1 MPGKDEML
9 LHLYTAAN
17 LSPAIDY
24 IKKNLLDNPKYSS
37 VERVYEELK
46 SQNLLPIDPK
56 KHKRMSKDTLNRKL
70 KEHGIYKD
78 KKLKCFKYNSTI
90 EIKFKIEGLSSLL
103 RSLTADAVITKSIGT
118 TKVNCHD
125 HFEDYAYYTLI
136 VGVESGK
143 ENLVAEILMNFSDID
158 SNTHCIV
165 GWNCIQIGSTN
176 YQTISA
182 LHQFIYDL
190 KSDSDNHDEKLNNEN
205 LENSDEYE
213 EEKIGK

>member
-1 MPGKDEML
+1 MPRKDEML
-9 LHLYTAAN
+9 LYLYTAAN

-37 VERVYEELK
+37 VEKIYEELK
-46 SQNLLPIDPK
+46 SQNLLPKDPK
-56 KHKRMSKDTLNRKL
+56 KHKLMSKDTLNRKL

-78 KKLKCFKYNSTI
+78 TKLKCFKYNPKV
-90 EIKFKIEGLSSLL
+90 EIQFKIEGLSSLL

-125 HFEDYAYYTLI
+125 YFEDYAYYTLI
-136 VGVESGK
+136 IGVTPGK
-143 ENLVAEILMNFSDID
+143 ENLVAEILMNFSDVD
-158 SNTHCIV
+158 PNTHCIV

-190 KSDSDNHDEKLNNEN
+190 KNGSDSDDEKCNNED
-205 LENSDEYE
+205 LEDTGEHKE
-213 EEKIGK
+213 ELKK